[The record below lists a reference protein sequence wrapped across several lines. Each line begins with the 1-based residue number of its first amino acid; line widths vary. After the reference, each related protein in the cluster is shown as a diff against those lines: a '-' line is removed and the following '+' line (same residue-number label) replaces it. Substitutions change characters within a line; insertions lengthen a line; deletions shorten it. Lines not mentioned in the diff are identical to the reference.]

1 MPLVRNGRFQ
11 PDPFVRIGADWE
23 LPIDSVNLGKGIV
36 PFEWLADLANNWPN
50 NSQIGVQIATT
61 ITLDE
66 LAPHLDRLAL
76 VAIGFPAVSD
86 GRGFSIAKA
95 LRNRGYR
102 GILRACGPLI
112 ADQSRHAAACGFDE
126 IEIPESVSA
135 RQPEAQWLAAAEPG
149 VSYQRGY
156 AGLTNILDQRRAARN
171 RSQGDSQSAG
181 ALFQT
186 ADQKTGD

>member
-1 MPLVRNGRFQ
+1 MRRLSTPIGVSVMTLLSRLLVKQRGSREGSMPLVRNGRFQ

-23 LPIDSVNLGKGIV
+23 LPIDSVNLGKVIV

-86 GRGFSIAKA
+86 GRGFSIAK
-95 LRNRGYR
+95 
-102 GILRACGPLI
+102 
-112 ADQSRHAAACGFDE
+112 
-126 IEIPESVSA
+126 
-135 RQPEAQWLAAAEPG
+135 
-149 VSYQRGY
+149 
-156 AGLTNILDQRRAARN
+156 
-171 RSQGDSQSAG
+171 
-181 ALFQT
+181 
-186 ADQKTGD
+186 